1 MWRGGHAGAAGED
14 VMVSSEDLWREPRLW
29 AVTTWIR
36 RNLVDAA
43 PLWAQLYRSARAN
56 VHFEVNGGD
65 MRDLTLVAA
74 RRNAHLGGP
83 YSSRR

>member
-1 MWRGGHAGAAGED
+1 MWSGGHGGAAGED
-14 VMVSSEDLWREPRLW
+14 VMVSSEDLWIEPRPW
-29 AVTTWIR
+29 ALTTWIR

-56 VHFEVNGGD
+56 VRIEVDGGD

-74 RRNAHLGGP
+74 RRNTHLGGL
-83 YSSRR
+83 STSRR